1 MNVLNLE
8 ALQAAKAEKR
18 KAEILE
24 KVAACLAAVHYS
36 NIDYVF
42 RQIVDHAEML
52 AYLYRMPG
60 AAAEHK
66 KELAEIL
73 GENKKALPVRQH

>member
-18 KAEILE
+18 KAETLE
-24 KVAACLAAVHYS
+24 KIAACLSVVHYS

-42 RQIVDHAEML
+42 REMVEHAEKL
-52 AYLYRMPG
+52 AYIYCRPG

-66 KELAEIL
+66 KYLAEIL
-73 GENKKALPVRQH
+73 GEKKKALPVRQH